1 MSGFIRNALCFALLT
16 SLSAARRIRANSAGR
31 SLLLEVEDQLGSEV
45 RQALSQRAP
54 QLEEHLRHTFLSLP
68 QNSRGAVGPGGARY
82 ALHRLFVQLHG
93 WQMKGLR
100 MEDGDWY
107 RSSPLPAFGNHL
119 PQHLH
124 TFLETRVS
132 HGLDLHELAI
142 VAGLLEHKVHD
153 QAEKRLSLAYKAL
166 KQERAAV
173 SRNDAFDIMHTY
185 LATYILGKEDEGE
198 SESVAIEK
206 MLTNRQHL
214 DGGYYPR
221 WTEAADLLQQATDA
235 VAPGASS
242 FEFPQILA
250 SLERVADQI
259 FHLENRECGAI
270 RQQLTQLED
279 HDASGRVTLADFYN
293 TTLHNFFSSAF
304 TESEHYLRDAGAL
317 DESVPGLPRVIIPN
331 YLMLDS
337 NCLGSSEYYAV
348 CCIDECEV
356 LLDTIESKIHAP
368 TASPKQ
374 LTQLVSSLGA
384 EYALDERS
392 WTELQARLGDIA
404 DSEGQVPLH
413 GRLFA
418 QWLHH
423 AFPRVCPFPHEAGS
437 FLASTAA
444 PLEASAEA
452 MRSRIDEAP
461 DKSTTSLEQFK
472 YAMWTDT
479 EQLVDA
485 NKHQVRSW
493 GRSYVSIL
501 MFAGVVIGTVS
512 SLAKLAPPVA
522 RKVD

>member
-1 MSGFIRNALCFALLT
+1 
-16 SLSAARRIRANSAGR
+16 
-31 SLLLEVEDQLGSEV
+31 VEDQLGSEV

-221 WTEAADLLQQATDA
+221 WTEAADLLQQAADA

-317 DESVPGLPRVIIPN
+317 DESVPGMPRVIIPN

-384 EYALDERS
+384 EYALDER
-392 WTELQARLGDIA
+392 
-404 DSEGQVPLH
+404 
-413 GRLFA
+413 
-418 QWLHH
+418 LHH